1 MSTSPASALPVKS
14 IALWVLRVLLAAL
27 FLFAA
32 YMKLSSNPMMVS
44 EFETVGLGQWFRYVT
59 GLLELGGAIAL
70 LIPKSSLYGAA
81 LLLCVDIGAFV
92 AQIGVLHMDWVHTI
106 VIGAL
111 LGLTIWLQSGS
122 RAR

>member
-1 MSTSPASALPVKS
+1 MSTSPASALSVKS